1 MTAIELREE
10 LFREMN
16 PLLDSEAAM
25 KKILSYVK
33 ELVVAQNKK
42 SAVAAPK
49 GWAAAAKKA
58 HAAGEDKL
66 MIADVFEDEKMEDWQ
81 W

>member
-1 MTAIELREE
+1 
-10 LFREMN
+10 
-16 PLLDSEAAM
+16 M

-42 SAVAAPK
+42 SAVAARK